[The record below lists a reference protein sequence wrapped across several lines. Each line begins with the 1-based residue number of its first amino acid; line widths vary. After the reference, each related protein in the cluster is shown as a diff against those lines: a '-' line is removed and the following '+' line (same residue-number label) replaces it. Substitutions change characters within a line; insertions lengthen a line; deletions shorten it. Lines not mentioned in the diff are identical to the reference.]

1 MGLLHAHIVT
11 ANTPPMEIATRRL
24 RPKVQADAFGNATAP
39 SVKKHV
45 VLKEM
50 HLASNHGERL
60 S

>member
-1 MGLLHAHIVT
+1 MAMLPARIVT
-11 ANTPPMEIATRRL
+11 TNTPPRETATLRL

-50 HLASNHGERL
+50 LLVLNRGERH